1 MVRNREA
8 GTWTVSENREKLAD
22 AMAQCGSFA
31 LFTTLSP
38 EKDTE
43 LIKWHASVL
52 ERYREKNACEKAF
65 AALKND
71 MIGER
76 MFSHSSKGWQG
87 KLPVVFASLAVR
99 KSLYLKLRTWIR
111 QKRVN
116 LEYAFEVLDELRCR
130 KRGDHRV
137 VENTLTKEQKEVCG
151 ALGLDMSIMEKTLH
165 GS

>member
-1 MVRNREA
+1 
-8 GTWTVSENREKLAD
+8 
-22 AMAQCGSFA
+22 
-31 LFTTLSP
+31 
-38 EKDTE
+38 
-43 LIKWHASVL
+43 
-52 ERYREKNACEKAF
+52 
-65 AALKND
+65 

-76 MFSHSSKGWQG
+76 MFSHSSKRWQG

-130 KRGDHRV
+130 KRGDHWV
-137 VENTLTKEQKEVCG
+137 VENTLTKEQKEICA

>member
-1 MVRNREA
+1 MPECASRKYRKTLAELKACGFTLTEPPCRYVRRLFDVSRNRET
-8 GTWTVSENREKLAD
+8 GTCTVSENREKD
-22 AMAQCGSFA
+22 
-31 LFTTLSP
+31 
-38 EKDTE
+38 
-43 LIKWHASVL
+43 
-52 ERYREKNACEKAF
+52 ACEKTL
-65 AALKND
+65 AAIKND

-76 MFSHSSKGWQG
+76 MFSHSAKGWQG

-99 KSLYLKLRTWIR
+99 KSLYLKLRTGIR

-137 VENTLTKEQKEVCG
+137 LENALTKEQKEICA